1 MLNRRR
7 AWRVLIAGAGSP
19 NPEILAHVLNLNG
32 FQAGWTDQL
41 IVPNLKR
48 IAKYNVV
55 YGVYLHGF
63 DRHALVAK
71 LLGKRTVVHIVGS
84 DAYRFARETSFP
96 KRLYWRSILNL
107 CDIVLYVSPHLKR
120 LVGHKGYVLSFPI
133 EGRIFDRPS
142 LQGIRPTRDV
152 LYYCPSGPLNEKIYR
167 LDWILE
173 YARTHPNEKIT
184 IVGSEPHPA
193 QYRTKLRNVK
203 IIAYVEHKQMP
214 ALYRKHRRLIRMTT
228 EDGFPV
234 MIHEALLS
242 GLEVTY
248 NGREVIGV
256 PEERDPTIFAS
267 KFREIL
273 ESGRSPPSIC
283 KTIGH

>member
-1 MLNRRR
+1 L
-7 AWRVLIAGAGSP
+7 ARVLTS
-19 NPEILAHVLNLNG
+19 NG

-41 IVPNLKR
+41 IIPNPKR
-48 IAKYNVV
+48 IARYDVV

-71 LLGKRTVVHIVGS
+71 LLGKKTVVHFVGS
-84 DAYRFARETSFP
+84 DAYRFARETSLP
-96 KRLYWRSILNL
+96 RRVYWRLILNL
-107 CDIVLYVSPHLKR
+107 CDIVLYVSPHLEQ

-133 EGRIFDRPS
+133 ERRVFDRPS
-142 LQGIRPTRDV
+142 IQRIRATRDV

-167 LDWILE
+167 FDWIFE
-173 YARTHPNEKIT
+173 YARMHPNEKIT
-184 IVGSEPHPA
+184 IVGSKPHPA
-193 QYRTKLRNVK
+193 QYRIKLRNVK
-203 IIAYVEHKQMP
+203 IIPYVEHKLMP

-228 EDGFPV
+228 EDGSPV

-242 GLEVTY
+242 GLQVTY
-248 NGREVIGV
+248 NGREVTGV

-273 ESGRSPPSIC
+273 ESGRPQRSLC
-283 KTIGH
+283 ATIGP